1 MERVV
6 CILLAAV
13 EEDVVSIAFLTLY
26 IRTSVHVKNGA
37 GDGCGT
43 VLSASL
49 NFHIEILY
57 NEEGGQIGPIDA
69 HSILTSP

>member
-13 EEDVVSIAFLTLY
+13 EEDIVSITFLTLY
-26 IRTSVHVKNGA
+26 IRTSVHVKNRA
-37 GDGCGT
+37 GNGCGT

-57 NEEGGQIGPIDA
+57 NEEGGHFGPIDA
-69 HSILTSP
+69 HSVLASP